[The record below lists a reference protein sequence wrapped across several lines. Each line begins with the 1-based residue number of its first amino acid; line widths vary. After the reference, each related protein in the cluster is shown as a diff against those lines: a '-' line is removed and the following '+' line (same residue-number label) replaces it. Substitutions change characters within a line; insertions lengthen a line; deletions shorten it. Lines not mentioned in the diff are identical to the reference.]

1 MGEEVEG
8 REREVTAV
16 GGVCPSDV
24 GVNVL
29 YSSALSC
36 CPKECHS
43 RLSRVSLSDISG
55 LFMCLLCV
63 TVSQSSPKWFSILWE
78 DRPAQ

>member
-1 MGEEVEG
+1 MGEEG
-8 REREVTAV
+8 KGGEREVTAV

-24 GVNVL
+24 GVNL
-29 YSSALSC
+29 FYSAALSC
-36 CPKECHS
+36 CPIECHS
-43 RLSRVSLSDISG
+43 LLSSVSLSYISG